1 MTARVKPLYNL
12 LKHKNLATL
21 HYRTTQGNAAPK
33 QKLQADFSTAELGYW
48 NQIGVSL

>member
-1 MTARVKPLYNL
+1 MNATVKPLYNL
-12 LKHKNLATL
+12 LKHKNLVTL
-21 HYRTTQGNAAPK
+21 HYRTTQGNTAAE